1 MKQPHWIIIHF
12 GDAGQKICGLHSP
25 LFMHLPSNCGT
36 RSQIPA
42 LPNTRSRLL
51 QSMRSENHIQYI
63 QWSNLFMRHNYG
75 VPLLYV
81 QNVLAHFIY
90 VTYYVYKMGQDFLDI
105 QYHRICGPSSYPLFY
120 AQIQMTS
127 NELHF
132 PNPRRIKLT
141 GLKKL
146 FFFVIVTSRFYMYQ
160 MMLAQKG
167 YLDPFYIAR
176 LLGRTAYNHLW
187 T

>member
-25 LFMHLPSNCGT
+25 LFIHLPSNCGT
-36 RSQIPA
+36 GA
-42 LPNTRSRLL
+42 RSRPCST
-51 QSMRSENHIQYI
+51 QGADYCKVNNIQYM
-63 QWSNLFMRHNYG
+63 QWTNLFMRHNYG